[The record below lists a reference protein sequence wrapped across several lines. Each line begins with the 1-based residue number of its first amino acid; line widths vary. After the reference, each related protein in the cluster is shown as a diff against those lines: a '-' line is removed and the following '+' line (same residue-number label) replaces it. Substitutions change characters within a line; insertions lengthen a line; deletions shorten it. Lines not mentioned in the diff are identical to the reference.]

1 MIGYLRGRLALKK
14 PPHLLID
21 VSGVG
26 YEIDAPMSTFYGLPN
41 VGEQVALH
49 THLVVREDAHMLYGF
64 GTEQER
70 HLFRTLIKISGVGAK
85 LSLTILSGISVDGFL
100 RCVDEEDSRT
110 LTQLPGVGKKTAAR
124 LIVEMRDR
132 IQAEELIAPGGVQIS
147 GETRGGALGEAFG
160 ALVALGYKPAEV
172 TRMLKDLDAEDTST
186 EELIRKALQNTL
198 KR

>member
-1 MIGYLRGRLALKK
+1 MIGYLHGKLAFKK

-21 VSGVG
+21 VGGVG
-26 YEIDAPMSTFYGLPN
+26 YEIDAPMSTFYGLPS

-85 LSLTILSGISVDGFL
+85 LGLTILSGISVEGFL
-100 RCVDEEDSRT
+100 RCVDEEDAGT
-110 LTQLPGVGKKTAAR
+110 LVQLPGVGKKTAAR

-132 IQAEELIAPGGVQIS
+132 IKADELISHSGVKMTGGVRGRCS
-147 GETRGGALGEAFG
+147 GGGLCGVGCSGVQASG
-160 ALVALGYKPAEV
+160 GYAYAQRPGC
-172 TRMLKDLDAEDTST
+172 
-186 EELIRKALQNTL
+186 
-198 KR
+198 